1 MTKPLDP
8 EVKKLRALAP
18 GELADECG
26 IAKARIDAIKEEAIR
41 RGLTRAKGQAFKI
54 SLSPPSTQ
62 NRTDRDK
69 LLAVMGIS
77 ESEFVLRFT
86 SPAETDWRLT
96 CSAVKPPRAAA
107 A

>member
-26 IAKARIDAIKEEAIR
+26 VAKARIDAIKEEAIR
-41 RGLTRAKGQAFKI
+41 RGLTRARGQAFKI

-86 SPAETDWRLT
+86 RPAETDWRLT